1 VEPAHDLGGRDGFGP
16 VVVEPDE
23 PVFHE
28 PWERTARALVYAAIM
43 TTDNPNTSAF
53 RWSIERMD
61 PDHYLASSYYEHWL
75 TSAATMA
82 VESGAVTLEELE
94 ERAGGRFPLSRPAEV
109 AATAGDTDGQ
119 RFAIGDQVRV
129 RTTPAPGHTRC
140 PSYVRGRA
148 GTVVDVQGTFSLPD
162 VEAHSTERVE
172 EALYTVRFDSSE
184 LFEDAERGT
193 TVSVGLWDSY
203 LEAP

>member
-1 VEPAHDLGGRDGFGP
+1 MDLAHDLGGRDGFGA

-43 TTDNPNTSAF
+43 ATDNPNTSLF

-61 PDHYLASSYYEHWL
+61 PQHYLESSYYEHWL

-82 VESGAVTLEELE
+82 VESGAVTVEELE
-94 ERAGGRFPLSRPAEV
+94 ERAGGRFPLSRRLEV
-109 AATAGDTDGQ
+109 DVVPGEGGERYSVGD
-119 RFAIGDQVRV
+119 RVRV
-129 RTTPAPGHTRC
+129 RPDPAPGHTRC
-140 PSYVRGRA
+140 PAYVRGRT

-162 VEAHSTERVE
+162 VEAHSTARVPER
-172 EALYTVRFDSSE
+172 LYTVRFDAAE
-184 LFEDAERGT
+184 LFDDAAAAT
-193 TVSVGLWDSY
+193 WVNVGLWDSY
-203 LEAP
+203 LEDE

>member
-1 VEPAHDLGGRDGFGP
+1 MEFAHDLGGRAGFGA

-28 PWERTARALVYAAIM
+28 PWERTARALVYAAVM
-43 TTDNPNTSAF
+43 ATDNPNTSAF

-61 PDHYLASSYYEHWL
+61 PKHYLTSSYYEHWL
-75 TSAATMA
+75 TSAATLA

-109 AATAGDTDGQ
+109 RISAPQGRE
-119 RFAIGDQVRV
+119 RFAIGDRVQVR
-129 RTTPAPGHTRC
+129 PEQSGGHSRC
-140 PSYVRGRA
+140 PAYVRGKA

-162 VEAHSTERVE
+162 VEAHSTARVT
-172 EALYTVRFDSSE
+172 EALYTVRFDAAE
-184 LFEDAERGT
+184 LFDDAAPST
-193 TVSVGLWDSY
+193 WVNVGLWDSY
-203 LEAP
+203 LEDE